1 MATTPKLP
9 IPPIVW
15 PRPTSGAVQPKT
27 SGVPGPGASP
37 ATVQP
42 LPTPQ
47 PLSRNAAAPPPVFWQ
62 HPAPGS
68 LQRKSANVQRQ
79 GAPAEARPTPRR
91 EPAPPPVSWPGRVP
105 GVLRQKTGEPER
117 QAPQRGPRLAPV
129 SRGALQRSPAPA
141 ALRPTLAFQ
150 GQTIQRAAE
159 SKSED
164 RDVIREFN
172 DLMLVGPK
180 ANFMGSFKVE
190 VPRMTGELVALSGVH
205 GPGGAF
211 LTASGKPS
219 KAEMKMVDVYTAASG
234 RPAASGKL
242 RDNSEEAIRLW
253 KGRMH
258 RRDTSGLDTQAQ
270 HVVPFSELHSASVVK
285 LFTANSE
292 HPFNSQLLPNK
303 TQFRDELESLVPV
316 WSASSSGIIKLPSKG
331 VDYSELSG
339 SFHQGYHSAYS
350 KGTWAMMV
358 EVMDDLASWNGGK
371 WTAEMMEAAIFHA
384 QKGAR
389 GYGSGLYPLY
399 RHFEKGSA
407 PIFVF
412 PHFSVS
418 DVSDLTDVAMAD
430 ASDQNEV
437 LSDFV
442 KKKVLELGKY

>member
-1 MATTPKLP
+1 M
-9 IPPIVW
+9 
-15 PRPTSGAVQPKT
+15 
-27 SGVPGPGASP
+27 
-37 ATVQP
+37 
-42 LPTPQ
+42 
-47 PLSRNAAAPPPVFWQ
+47 
-62 HPAPGS
+62 
-68 LQRKSANVQRQ
+68 
-79 GAPAEARPTPRR
+79 
-91 EPAPPPVSWPGRVP
+91 
-105 GVLRQKTGEPER
+105 
-117 QAPQRGPRLAPV
+117 
-129 SRGALQRSPAPA
+129 ALQRSPAPA
-141 ALRPTLAFQ
+141 ARRPPLALQ

-172 DLMLVGPK
+172 DLMLMGPNV
-180 ANFMGSFKVE
+180 NFMGSFKVE
-190 VPRMTGELVALSGVH
+190 VPRMTGELVALPGVH

-211 LTASGKPS
+211 LTAGKPS
-219 KAEMKMVDVYTAASG
+219 KAEMRMVGLYTAALG

-253 KGRMH
+253 KGRKR

-270 HVVPFSELHSASVVK
+270 HVVPFSELHSAPVVK

-303 TQFRDELESLVPV
+303 TQFRDELESLVPS
-316 WSASSSGIIKLPSKG
+316 WPASSSGIIKLPSKG

-350 KGTWAMMV
+350 KGTWAMIQ
-358 EVMDDLASWNGGK
+358 EVMNDLASGGK

-389 GYGSGLYPLY
+389 AYGSGLYPLY

-412 PHFSVS
+412 PHFSAS
-418 DVSDLTDVAMAD
+418 DESDLEDVAMAD
-430 ASDQNEV
+430 ASDQNQV
-437 LSDFV
+437 LSEFV
-442 KKKVLELGKY
+442 KKKVLKLGQLS